1 MSAEIKA
8 ATGAEAVLIQGRGG
22 IFDVKKDGVEIFSK
36 FKLGRFPEDGEIA
49 TLLDGAHAD

>member
-8 ATGAEAVLIQGRGG
+8 TTGVEALLIKGRGG

-49 TLLDGAHAD
+49 ALLDGAQAD